1 MKSSTAKVSAFIL
14 IAIAIAACN
23 SVKRVPDGKLLLT
36 ENKIFENNK
45 VIKTEITSNQLS
57 QNPNAKLFGFPLA
70 LTLYNWAK
78 PNPDSTYL
86 LKFKNNPKKLERMTK
101 WLSAKQVEQL
111 GNSFFY
117 KGIHN
122 VLKKIGDAPEII
134 DKTRADKSLLRLK
147 YYYFNQGFFDI
158 KANYTIDSLKYK
170 KGRVNY
176 FITTGKPYVLDSIT
190 PFITSPA
197 IDSLYRL
204 TAESSIIKSGSQY
217 KTEDFENEKNRLTSY
232 FRNNGA
238 YHFQPNNIT
247 FNVDTINKNHKANI
261 NLKISDFS
269 FQENDSSKTAPF
281 KLMKISEVKIYTDY
295 KAAEANYS
303 ITDSTNYNNFTLLSK
318 QKLKYRPKAITNAI
332 FIYKGSLFSDNNTS
346 LTSRYISNLKIFNY
360 PSIIYENDKR
370 DSTSQSLIAK
380 IYLTPKKKYSFG
392 QSIDI
397 THSNIQNLG
406 IGFSPSISIRNVFNG
421 AETLEFSGRAN
432 VGSSQDFANPNDVFF
447 NASELGLDL
456 KLNFP
461 RIVFPFKTERI
472 IPKNMFPSTLISTGY
487 SIQKNIGL
495 DKENLIGAVAYNWT
509 PKKNNTAR
517 FDLFNVQFVRN
528 LNPTNYFNVYTSSYD
543 ALNEIAKKPEY
554 NVNPSY
560 FDQEQNLIVENGA
573 NSFIQ
578 DVLSATPSINIT
590 PTDFSAIKSIEER
603 RIRLIENDF
612 ILATSFSFSKTTKKD
627 ISDNNFYLF
636 KTKIESAGSLL
647 SLFANATNI
656 DKSSNGRFEL
666 FDLEYSEY
674 IKTEFD
680 YIKHWGFSKETV
692 FALRSF
698 FGIAIPFG
706 NSNNIPFSRSYY
718 SGGSNDNR
726 AWNPFRLGPGS
737 TGGVN
742 DFNEANMKLA
752 VSAEFRFQL
761 VGNLKGA
768 LFVDAGNIWNVLD
781 NTEDRKAQFTGLK
794 DLENIAIGSGFGMRY
809 DFGLFV
815 FRLDLGF
822 KTYNPA
828 NEMNRRWLKDFGIG
842 RSVLNFGINY
852 PF

>member
-1 MKSSTAKVSAFIL
+1 MKSNTAKVSAFIL

-86 LKFKNNPKKLERMTK
+86 LKFKNNPKKLEQMTK

-295 KAAEANYS
+295 KAAEANFS

-332 FIYKGSLFSDNNTS
+332 FINKGSLFSDNNTS

-472 IPKNMFPSTLISTGY
+472 IPKNMFPSTLISKGY

-495 DKENLIGAVAYNWT
+495 DKENLIGAIAYNWT

-560 FDQEQNLIVENGA
+560 FDQEQNLIVENGT

-578 DVLSATPSINIT
+578 DVLSATPSINTT

-647 SLFANATNI
+647 SLFANASNM

>member
-1 MKSSTAKVSAFIL
+1 MKSNTAKVSAFIL

-495 DKENLIGAVAYNWT
+495 DKENLIGAIAYNWT

-560 FDQEQNLIVENGA
+560 FDQEQNLIVENGT

-578 DVLSATPSINIT
+578 DVLSATPSINTT

-647 SLFANATNI
+647 SLFANASNM

-828 NEMNRRWLKDFGIG
+828 NEINRRWLKDFGIG

>member
-158 KANYTIDSLKYK
+158 KANYTIDSLKSK

-495 DKENLIGAVAYNWT
+495 DKENLIGAIAYNWT

-560 FDQEQNLIVENGA
+560 FDQEQNLIVENGT

-578 DVLSATPSINIT
+578 DVLSATPSINTT

-656 DKSSNGRFEL
+656 EKSSNGRFEL